1 MYFQREYGCIL
12 LLLTLF
18 ATVVIS
24 QLSQGCTDARTALL
38 GDQVCLTATND
49 AESVVTIGAD
59 NNETLNNFCSS
70 NCRALNNRLA
80 TACANE
86 VSNY

>member
-1 MYFQREYGCIL
+1 MYREYVCVL

-18 ATVVIS
+18 AAVVTS
-24 QLSQGCTDARTALL
+24 QLSQGCIDARTALL
-38 GDQVCLTATND
+38 GDQVCLAAFND
-49 AESVVTIGAD
+49 VERVLIRGAD
-59 NNETLNNFCSS
+59 INETLNNFCSS
-70 NCRALNNRLA
+70 NCRALNSRLA